1 MKTILVIYTNS
12 KITNNKD
19 ICKAKKYSFNTDSN
33 VEVGDMIKSSAY
45 DTNMQIVKV
54 LDKSYKYFNHF
65 SGELSDEFNSTSQW
79 EIRTIQI
86 VESTTDIIIA
96 HKLN

>member
-33 VEVGDMIKSSAY
+33 VEVGDMIKSLEY
-45 DTNMQIVKV
+45 DTSMQIVNV
-54 LDKSYKYFNHF
+54 LDKSYKYFNTF

-79 EIRTIQI
+79 YIRTIQI
-86 VESTTDIIIA
+86 VENSGDIIMA
-96 HKLN
+96 HKIN